1 VRFSAHMK
9 VQALSYDWHQLLY
22 LLSCQSLS
30 NIVPPHTPTNSSKL
44 KLAPTCTCTQTI
56 TCMLPIWTKAA
67 LTHPNS
73 IAEAP
78 PAFICV
84 LSIST
89 MSVIPK
95 NASASANRMKTRMSN
110 LLEDMERGRWG
121 SKGKSRR
128 NREESRKVWVVLLV
142 SHYIINWQYQRAVL

>member
-1 VRFSAHMK
+1 
-9 VQALSYDWHQLLY
+9 
-22 LLSCQSLS
+22 
-30 NIVPPHTPTNSSKL
+30 
-44 KLAPTCTCTQTI
+44 
-56 TCMLPIWTKAA
+56 
-67 LTHPNS
+67 
-73 IAEAP
+73 
-78 PAFICV
+78 
-84 LSIST
+84 